1 MARRS
6 IAVLAILALAATL
19 VPSGLEAAA
28 EALECCNGI
37 MCPMH
42 EPPTHAANCD
52 MQGKGPSAEL
62 KPCPVQAA
70 AHYMAAI
77 VFVLPAPTI
86 LHDDAR
92 SEPAIAFLASFSAD
106 AQRRVDSPP
115 PRLPLTA

>member
-1 MARRS
+1 
-6 IAVLAILALAATL
+6 
-19 VPSGLEAAA
+19 
-28 EALECCNGI
+28 
-37 MCPMH
+37 MH

-70 AHYMAAI
+70 AHYTAAI

-92 SEPAIAFLASFSAD
+92 SEPAISFLADFSPNAEH
-106 AQRRVDSPP
+106 RVDCPP
-115 PRLPLTA
+115 PRLLLTA